1 MNVNGDLAAGGSF
14 GSLNPIH
21 VYAGDIDVVTSS
33 ETYEGGQTIA
43 QYTVMARNAAGNLVP
58 WVEGASDTTAVIVG
72 IAAQPIT
79 TAAATPAE
87 GPTFKGGYFN
97 FEILVKP
104 AGTTL
109 LDMKKA
115 LDGKILQVGVLLG

>member
-1 MNVNGDLAAGGSF
+1 MSDLAAGGLV
-14 GSLNPIH
+14 GSLNPIQ
-21 VYAGDIDVVTSS
+21 VYAGDIPVVSRG
-33 ETYEGGQTIA
+33 EIYEGGQTIK

-58 WVEGASDTTAVIVG
+58 WVKAAEDTTAIIAG

-79 TAAATPAE
+79 TAAATPAS
-87 GPTFKGGYFN
+87 GPTFIGGFFN

-104 AGTTL
+104 AGTVL

-115 LDGKILQVGVLLG
+115 LDGSILQVGVLTG

>member
-21 VYAGDIDVVTSS
+21 VYAGDIDVVSRS
-33 ETYEGGQTIA
+33 ETYEGGLTVK

-58 WVEGASDTTAVIVG
+58 WVKGATDTTAVIVG

-79 TAAATPAE
+79 TEAATPAP
-87 GPTFKGGYFN
+87 GPTFIGGFFN
-97 FEILVKP
+97 FDILVKP
-104 AGTTL
+104 AGTVL

-115 LDGKILQVGVLLG
+115 LDGKILQVGILKG

>member
-1 MNVNGDLAAGGSF
+1 MFGNGDLAAGGSL
-14 GSLNPIH
+14 GSLNPVH
-21 VYAGDIDVVTSS
+21 VYAGDIDVVS
-33 ETYEGGQTIA
+33 ESNTYEGGQTIK

-58 WVEGASDTTAVIVG
+58 WDKAAVDTTNEIVG

-79 TAAATPAE
+79 TAAATPAN
-87 GPTFKGGYFN
+87 GPTFVGGFFN

-115 LDGKILQVGVLLG
+115 LDGRILQVGVLTG